1 MFVNNNELLDAKV
14 YWKKIKNKYQALTES
29 EMIKKQLNDEDIKKF
44 NVLNIRAIG
53 LSWGLYNQLQEDALD
68 VDGDNKRFNV
78 KKFKEN
84 KLKKTIKEWDAKTD
98 KGEPIPVNE
107 KTILSMTPAVAEAI
121 LRAYD
126 ELTFLTEEDEK
137 N

>member
-1 MFVNNNELLDAKV
+1 MFISNSDLIDIKI
-14 YWKKIKNKYQALTES
+14 YWKKIKNKYIALTES
-29 EMIKKQLNDEDIKKF
+29 EMAKKELDEVDKKKYS
-44 NVLNIRAIG
+44 VLNLKMIE

-68 VDGDNKRFNV
+68 VDGDSKRWNI

-98 KGEPIPVNE
+98 KGDAIPINE
-107 KTILSMTPAVAEAI
+107 KTILSLTPTIAETI
-121 LRAYD
+121 IKAYD
-126 ELTFLTEEDEK
+126 EVTFLNEDDEK